1 MAWSRAT
8 KRRSWTGGCAA
19 TTGSP
24 TREPPNSRP
33 RWVACAPTPLSLLAV
48 WAWPEGLHEGTRA
61 VPGASAREASRT
73 RRMSVT
79 ATRDSRMEKRYR
91 LLLALYP
98 KDHRREHAEEMVGVL
113 LAADGD
119 THVRAPKP
127 VAWAL
132 RFGQRTADSADL
144 IGGALRIRGRMALN
158 RLRRTRWL
166 SWTVRDQR
174 WSDALAVV
182 SVIAPLLLLVA
193 ALTEFRI
200 PQAVAS
206 SITGH
211 PHWGLTATLGLA
223 DLPMAAGAPGVILLV
238 FLRLRRL
245 AGLGA
250 LATAVGQ
257 VAAGAVPAFAGYA
270 NPAVAFTVL
279 LSCTA
284 AAALLLSPGPDRGLA
299 LLTRSGTALVGAGAL
314 ILGGFSVGGTV
325 WLSSPSSDITGFGGE
340 VGGLPADLL
349 IAAVLITIAVAC
361 LRAPVSRRV
370 LALLAIP
377 VIPYAILW
385 QEKLAGDLLGQSG
398 GAAALIPSSI
408 PLLYLPPLILACV
421 IVAGTRLARRRATGR
436 DRQVGSAPSAG
447 PRGAVSA

>member
-1 MAWSRAT
+1 MR
-8 KRRSWTGGCAA
+8 
-19 TTGSP
+19 
-24 TREPPNSRP
+24 
-33 RWVACAPTPLSLLAV
+33 
-48 WAWPEGLHEGTRA
+48 
-61 VPGASAREASRT
+61 
-73 RRMSVT
+73 VT
-79 ATRDSRMEKRYR
+79 ATTDSRIEKRYR
-91 LLLALYP
+91 RLLALYP

-119 THVRAPKP
+119 TQVRAPKP

-132 RFGQRTADSADL
+132 RFGQHTADSADL
-144 IGGALRIRGRMALN
+144 IGGALRIRGRMVLN
-158 RLRRTRWL
+158 RLRRTHWL

-182 SVIAPLLLLVA
+182 SVVAPLLLLVA

-211 PHWGLTATLGLA
+211 PHWGVTATLGLA

-250 LATAVGQ
+250 LATAIGQ

-270 NPAVAFTVL
+270 DPAVAFTVL
-279 LSCTA
+279 LSCTTA
-284 AAALLLSPGPDRGLA
+284 VALLLSPGPDRGLA
-299 LLTRSGTALVGAGAL
+299 LLTRSGTALVGVGAL
-314 ILGGFSVGGTV
+314 ILGGFSVGGDV
-325 WLSSPSSDITGFGGE
+325 WFGSGPARIDDFGGK
-340 VGGLPADLL
+340 VAGVPADLL
-349 IAAVLITIAVAC
+349 IATVLVSVAAAC

-377 VIPYAILW
+377 VIPYAFLW
-385 QEKLAGDLLGQSG
+385 QEKLAVDLFGQPG
-398 GAAALIPSSI
+398 GGSAIIPSSI
-408 PLLYLPPLILACV
+408 PLLYLPPLLLACL
-421 IVAGTRLARRRATGR
+421 ILFGTWLARRRAGER
-436 DRQVGSAPSAG
+436 DRQVGSATSG
-447 PRGAVSA
+447 PRSPVSA

>member
-1 MAWSRAT
+1 M
-8 KRRSWTGGCAA
+8 
-19 TTGSP
+19 
-24 TREPPNSRP
+24 
-33 RWVACAPTPLSLLAV
+33 
-48 WAWPEGLHEGTRA
+48 
-61 VPGASAREASRT
+61 
-73 RRMSVT
+73 
-79 ATRDSRMEKRYR
+79 
-91 LLLALYP
+91 
-98 KDHRREHAEEMVGVL
+98 L

-119 THVRAPKP
+119 TQVRAPKA

-132 RFGQRTADSADL
+132 RFGQHAADSADL

-158 RLRRTRWL
+158 RLQRTHWL
-166 SWTVRDQR
+166 SWTVRDRR

-182 SVIAPLLLLVA
+182 SVVAPLLLLVA

-250 LATAVGQ
+250 LATAIGQ

-270 NPAVAFTVL
+270 DPAVAFTVL
-279 LSCTA
+279 LSCTT

-314 ILGGFSVGGTV
+314 ILGGFSVGGDV
-325 WLSSPSSDITGFGGE
+325 WF
-340 VGGLPADLL
+340 
-349 IAAVLITIAVAC
+349 
-361 LRAPVSRRV
+361 
-370 LALLAIP
+370 
-377 VIPYAILW
+377 
-385 QEKLAGDLLGQSG
+385 
-398 GAAALIPSSI
+398 
-408 PLLYLPPLILACV
+408 
-421 IVAGTRLARRRATGR
+421 
-436 DRQVGSAPSAG
+436 GSAGAPTSSTTSAARW
-447 PRGAVSA
+447 PACPPTC

>member
-1 MAWSRAT
+1 
-8 KRRSWTGGCAA
+8 
-19 TTGSP
+19 
-24 TREPPNSRP
+24 
-33 RWVACAPTPLSLLAV
+33 
-48 WAWPEGLHEGTRA
+48 
-61 VPGASAREASRT
+61 
-73 RRMSVT
+73 MSVT
-79 ATRDSRMEKRYR
+79 ATGDSRIEKRYR
-91 LLLALYP
+91 RLLALYP

-119 THVRAPKP
+119 TQVRAPKA

-132 RFGQRTADSADL
+132 RFGQRAADSADL

-158 RLRRTRWL
+158 RLQRTRWL

-182 SVIAPLLLLVA
+182 SVVAPLLLLVA

-223 DLPMAAGAPGVILLV
+223 DLPMAAGAPGVTLLV

-250 LATAVGQ
+250 LATAIGQ

-270 NPAVAFTVL
+270 DPAVAFTVL
-279 LSCTA
+279 LSCTTA
-284 AAALLLSPGPDRGLA
+284 VALLLSPGPDRGLA

-314 ILGGFSVGGTV
+314 ILGGFSVGGDV
-325 WLSSPSSDITGFGGE
+325 WFGPGNDGAPTQFGGK
-340 VGGLPADLL
+340 VAGLPADLL
-349 IAAVLITIAVAC
+349 IAAVLVSVAAAC

-377 VIPYAILW
+377 VIPYAFLW
-385 QEKLAGDLLGQSG
+385 QEKLAVDLFGQPG
-398 GAAALIPSSI
+398 GGSAIISSSI
-408 PLLYLPPLILACV
+408 PLLYLPPLLLACL
-421 IVAGTRLARRRATGR
+421 ILFGTWLARRRAGER
-436 DRQVGSAPSAG
+436 DRQVGSAASG
-447 PRGAVSA
+447 PGSPVSA

>member
-1 MAWSRAT
+1 MKEQEPSWE
-8 KRRSWTGGCAA
+8 KWYRR
-19 TTGSP
+19 
-24 TREPPNSRP
+24 
-33 RWVACAPTPLSLLAV
+33 
-48 WAWPEGLHEGTRA
+48 
-61 VPGASAREASRT
+61 
-73 RRMSVT
+73 
-79 ATRDSRMEKRYR
+79 
-91 LLLALYP
+91 LLALYP

-113 LAADGD
+113 LAADGAAQ
-119 THVRAPKP
+119 VRAPKP

-132 RFGQRTADSADL
+132 RLGQHTADSADL
-144 IGGALRIRGRMALN
+144 VGGALRIRGRIALN
-158 RLRRTRWL
+158 RLQRAHWL

-182 SVIAPLLLLVA
+182 SVVAPLLLLVA

-211 PHWGLTATLGLA
+211 PHWELTATLGLA
-223 DLPMAAGAPGVILLV
+223 DLPMAAGAPGVIILV

-250 LATAVGQ
+250 LATAIGQ

-270 NPAVAFTVL
+270 DPAVAFTVL

-284 AAALLLSPGPDRGLA
+284 AVALLLSPGPDRGLA

-314 ILGGFSVGGTV
+314 ILGGFSVGGDV
-325 WLSSPSSDITGFGGE
+325 WFGSAPTRFDDFGGR
-340 VGGLPADLL
+340 VAGVPADLL
-349 IAAVLITIAVAC
+349 IAVVLVGVAAAC

-377 VIPYAILW
+377 VIPYAFLW
-385 QEKLAGDLLGQSG
+385 QEKLAVDLFGEPG
-398 GAAALIPSSI
+398 GGSAIIPSSI
-408 PLLYLPPLILACV
+408 PLLYLPPLLLASLV
-421 IVAGTRLARRRATGR
+421 LFGTWLARRRAGER
-436 DRQVGSAPSAG
+436 DRQVASATSG
-447 PRGAVSA
+447 PASPVRA

>member
-1 MAWSRAT
+1 
-8 KRRSWTGGCAA
+8 
-19 TTGSP
+19 
-24 TREPPNSRP
+24 
-33 RWVACAPTPLSLLAV
+33 
-48 WAWPEGLHEGTRA
+48 
-61 VPGASAREASRT
+61 
-73 RRMSVT
+73 
-79 ATRDSRMEKRYR
+79 MEKRYR
-91 LLLALYP
+91 RLLALYP

-119 THVRAPKP
+119 TQVRAPNP

-158 RLRRTRWL
+158 RLQRTRWL
-166 SWTVRDQR
+166 AWTVRDQR

-206 SITGH
+206 SLTGH
-211 PHWGLTATLGLA
+211 PHWGLTASLGLA
-223 DLPMAAGAPGVILLV
+223 DLPMAAGAPGVTLLV

-250 LATAVGQ
+250 LATAIGQ
-257 VAAGAVPAFAGYA
+257 IAAGAVPAFAGYA
-270 NPAVAFTVL
+270 DPAVAFTVL

-314 ILGGFSVGGTV
+314 ILGGFSVGGDV
-325 WLSSPSSDITGFGGE
+325 WFGSAPQRFDDFGGK
-340 VGGLPADLL
+340 VAGLPADLL
-349 IAAVLITIAVAC
+349 IAAVLVSVAAAC

-377 VIPYAILW
+377 VIPYAFLW
-385 QEKLAGDLLGQSG
+385 QEKLAVDLFGQPGDGS
-398 GAAALIPSSI
+398 AIIPSSI
-408 PLLYLPPLILACV
+408 PMLYLPPLLLASLILA
-421 IVAGTRLARRRATGR
+421 GTWLARRRAGGR
-436 DRQVGSAPSAG
+436 DRQVGSATSG
-447 PRGAVSA
+447 PRSPVSA